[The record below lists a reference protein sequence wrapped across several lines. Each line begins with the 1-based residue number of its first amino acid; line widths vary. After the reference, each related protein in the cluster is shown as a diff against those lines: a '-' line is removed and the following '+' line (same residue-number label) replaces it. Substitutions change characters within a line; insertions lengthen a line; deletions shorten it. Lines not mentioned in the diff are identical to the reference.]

1 MNDTIPMPPW
11 LRNALIG
18 GTLSFGYSYRPLHG
32 ALTWR
37 VNDLEERIDAR
48 NFKNMKLE
56 ADAPAALLN
65 SSPVPSKASPPSPA
79 GEEQGIIPVE
89 PTADTSGAQL

>member
-18 GTLSFGYSYRPLHG
+18 GTLSFGYSYRPLRG
-32 ALTWR
+32 VLTWR
-37 VNDLEERIDAR
+37 VNELEER

-56 ADAPAALLN
+56 ADAHAALLN
-65 SSPVPSKASPPSPA
+65 SSPAPSKASPPSPA
-79 GEEQGIIPVE
+79 GEEQGIIPGE
-89 PTADTSGAQL
+89 PAADTSGAQL